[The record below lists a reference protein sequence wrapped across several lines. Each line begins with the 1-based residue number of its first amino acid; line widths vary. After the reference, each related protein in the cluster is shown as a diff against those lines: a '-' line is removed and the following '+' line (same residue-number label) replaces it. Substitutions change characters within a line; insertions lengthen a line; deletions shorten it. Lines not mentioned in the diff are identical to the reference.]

1 MNNVWAPVEEKAVHP
16 LIRDRILSLRANGE
30 PSWVLAST
38 YATVSSRKT
47 RRASGKEKSDDI

>member
-1 MNNVWAPVEEKAVHP
+1 MNNAWGTVEEKAVHP
-16 LIRDRILSLRANGE
+16 LIRDRILSLRMNGE

-47 RRASGKEKSDDI
+47 RRSSGKEKSDDV